1 MLKRG
6 QHLNQIK
13 VKLMLKFKN
22 KKLLISECAS
32 LLVERKLFE
41 ETKESDQKNKFRI
54 VISW

>member
-1 MLKRG
+1 MLKRV

-13 VKLMLKFKN
+13 VNLMLKFKN

-54 VISW
+54 IIS